1 MSNACRRRVT
11 CGIGRRNCPGRRRPP
26 RPTDQVP
33 SKHLPAG
40 SSPAGGAS
48 ATCENLASRSPT
60 MSRTMCGRDAGAG
73 QQGHPGVLEIVE
85 ADVQTQTLADRGP
98 VSVEVPRLD
107 GHAEPRGEQDPGL
120 APAQGVDA
128 HADARQ
134 RHRPLEAA
142 CPRHGQDQGPCRHA
156 RAPYG
161 SPTSRPLGRRRPGG
175 DRAVPHARVRGGGRR
190 RTRHP
195 DGRRPTSVRSR
206 LRDGVADGAVQ
217 GTPAVSNAP
226 GGVLGDV
233 RGDSR
238 LDSSE
243 VPGEPAEWI
252 GRMPSRA
259 PKRTVYERP
268 SRTGRGSLGGGRP
281 SGCSVIEFRSLAP
294 GTEAAGHRCDDPAP
308 LLLWTLPSGCVSN
321 PTWTGAAHEMPA
333 GAYWGQ

>member
-1 MSNACRRRVT
+1 MTRVAREEKQISKGVT
-11 CGIGRRNCPGRRRPP
+11 QIH
-26 RPTDQVP
+26 QVP
-33 SKHLPAG
+33 SKHLAAG
-40 SSPAGGAS
+40 PSPAGGSS
-48 ATCENLASRSPT
+48 ATRENLVSRSPT

-98 VSVEVPRLD
+98 MSVEVPRLD

-120 APAQGVDA
+120 APTQGVDA

-161 SPTSRPLGRRRPGG
+161 SPTSRTSGRRRPGG
-175 DRAVPHARVRGGGRR
+175 DRSVPHVRVRGGGRR

-195 DGRRPTSVRSR
+195 DGRRSTSVRSR

-243 VPGEPAEWI
+243 VPGEPAERI
-252 GRMPSRA
+252 DGCRAVRRSGRCTSGR
-259 PKRTVYERP
+259 RGR
-268 SRTGRGSLGGGRP
+268 GRGSLGGGRP

-308 LLLWTLPSGCVSN
+308 LLLWTLPPGYVSN